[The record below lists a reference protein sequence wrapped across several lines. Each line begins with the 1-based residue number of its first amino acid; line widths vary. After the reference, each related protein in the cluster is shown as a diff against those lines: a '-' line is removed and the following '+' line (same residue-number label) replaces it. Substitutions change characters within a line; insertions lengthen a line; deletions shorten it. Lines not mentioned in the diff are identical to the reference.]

1 MNTINEI
8 TSTPMVFNY
17 QMEDYEK
24 FVAQLASQIKAETV
38 QHQVEYP
45 EEFADGYTK
54 AKILERGLSYRL
66 ANYTL
71 NTDIECTRM
80 PAKQFHLILYF
91 YEYTSE
97 HTLYCKIGNTVIEN
111 NDKYYRVAL
120 MTNSLTHQH
129 IKFKKGTTA
138 KGLSIQ
144 LTEEWLKNNISNLT
158 EEKLATI
165 RQKECLI
172 DFISAKQRKI
182 LSDIFNSASNSNL
195 PELFV
200 KSRVLRLTEHFL
212 NNICKRGLSE
222 MPEFTSQKDFHALIK
237 IEHQLLQSSSPDFP
251 SIEALAKAVYM
262 SESKLK
268 KLFKQAYGMAI
279 YQYYQKNRMHK
290 AKELLV
296 SKKYTITQVGTMMG
310 YHNMSNFSVAFKK
323 EFNFLP
329 SEHEQLV

>member
-1 MNTINEI
+1 MNTVND
-8 TSTPMVFNY
+8 TAAKPMVFNY

-24 FVAQLASQIKAETV
+24 FVQQLGNQIKVETV
-38 QHQVEYP
+38 QNQVEYP

-54 AKILERGLSYRL
+54 AKILEPGLSYRL

-80 PAKQFHLILYF
+80 PAEQFHLMLYF

-97 HTLYCKIGNTVIEN
+97 DTLYCKIGNTVIEN
-111 NDKYYRVAL
+111 NDKYYRLAL
-120 MTNSLTHQH
+120 MTNSNTHQH
-129 IKFKKGTTA
+129 LKFKKGTAA

-144 LTEEWLKNNISNLT
+144 LTEEWLKNNITNLT
-158 EEKLATI
+158 EEKLEAI
-165 RQKECLI
+165 KQRECII

-182 LSDIFNSASNSNL
+182 LADIFNSASNSNL

-212 NNICKRGLSE
+212 NTICNRGLSE
-222 MPEFTSQKDFHALIK
+222 MPEFTSQKDFHTLIK
-237 IEHQLLQSSSPDFP
+237 IEHLLLQSSSADFP
-251 SIEALAKAVYM
+251 SIEALAKAAYM

-296 SKKYTITQVGTMMG
+296 SKKYTITQVGTMLG
-310 YHNMSNFSVAFKK
+310 YQNMSNFSVAFKK
-323 EFNFLP
+323 EFNVLP
-329 SEHEQLV
+329 SEHQQVV

>member
-1 MNTINEI
+1 MNTVNDIAAK
-8 TSTPMVFNY
+8 PMVFNY

-24 FVAQLASQIKAETV
+24 FVQQLGNQIKAEAV
-38 QHQVEYP
+38 QNKVEYP
-45 EEFADGYTK
+45 EEFANGYTK
-54 AKILERGLSYRL
+54 AKKLEPGLSYRI

-71 NTDIECTRM
+71 NTDIECTRI
-80 PAKQFHLILYF
+80 PADQFQLMLYF
-91 YEYTSE
+91 YEYTFE
-97 HTLYCKIGNTVIEN
+97 DTLYCKIGNTVIEN
-111 NDKYYRVAL
+111 NDKYYRLAL
-120 MTNSLTHQH
+120 MTNSHTHQH
-129 IKFKKGTTA
+129 LKFKKGTAA

-144 LTEEWLKNNISNLT
+144 ITEDWLKNNIANLT
-158 EEKLATI
+158 NEKLAVI
-165 RQKECLI
+165 KQKECLI
-172 DFISAKQRKI
+172 DFINAKQRKI
-182 LSDIFNSASNSNL
+182 LDDIFNSAANSNL

-212 NNICKRGLSE
+212 NSICKRGLSE
-222 MPEFTSQKDFHALIK
+222 MPEFTSQKDFHTLIK
-237 IEHQLLQSSSPDFP
+237 IEHQLLQNSSAEFP
-251 SIEALAKAVYM
+251 SIEALAKAAYM

-296 SKKYTITQVGTMMG
+296 SKKYTVTQVGTMMG

-329 SEHEQLV
+329 SEYQQVV

>member
-1 MNTINEI
+1 MNIANDIATK
-8 TSTPMVFNY
+8 PMVFNY

-24 FVAQLASQIKAETV
+24 FVQKLGNQIKATNV
-38 QHQVEYP
+38 QNQIEYP

-54 AKILERGLSYRL
+54 AKILEPGLSYRL

-71 NTDIECTRM
+71 NTDIECTRV
-80 PAKQFHLILYF
+80 PTEEFQLILNF

-97 HTLYCKIGNTVIEN
+97 NTLYCKIGNTIIEN
-111 NDKYYRVAL
+111 NDKYYKLAL
-120 MTNSLTHQH
+120 MTNSHTYQH
-129 IKFKKGTTA
+129 LKLKKGTA
-138 KGLSIQ
+138 ANGLSIQ
-144 LTEEWLKNNISNLT
+144 ITEAWLKNNITNLT
-158 EEKLATI
+158 EEKLAAI
-165 RQKECLI
+165 KQKECLI

-182 LSDIFNSASNSNL
+182 LSDIFNSASNL

-200 KSRVLRLTEHFL
+200 KSRVLRLAEHFL

-222 MPEFTSQKDFHALIK
+222 MPEFTSKKDFNALIK
-237 IEHQLLQSSSPDFP
+237 VEHQLLQSCSAEFP
-251 SIEALAKAVYM
+251 SIEALAKAAYM

-296 SKKYTITQVGTMMG
+296 SKKYSITQVGTMLG
-310 YHNMSNFSVAFKK
+310 YQNMSNFSVAFKK
-323 EFNFLP
+323 EFNYLP
-329 SEHEQLV
+329 SDYRQVV